1 MASKHAHGTLLARR
15 HLLDDGRLV
24 TVRRAVPSDAP
35 ELTFVDA
42 DVECVG
48 GLVALDDHGAIVGH
62 AAVESG
68 IAMVEGWSESGLA
81 ALLADCEPAVWW
93 PDRTSRADLS
103 APRRGDRQEA

>member
-1 MASKHAHGTLLARR
+1 MAIKHAHGTLLARH

-24 TVRRAVPSDAP
+24 TVRRAVPFDAP

-62 AAVESG
+62 TGVDSG
-68 IAMVEGWSESGLA
+68 IAVVDGWSESKLA
-81 ALLADCEPAVWW
+81 ALFADCDAAGWR
-93 PDRTSRADLS
+93 PDRTSRSDMS
-103 APRRGDRQEA
+103 APRRCQPREA

>member
-1 MASKHAHGTLLARR
+1 MAIAHAHSGLLARR
-15 HLLDDGRLV
+15 HLLDGGRVV

-48 GLVALDDHGAIVGH
+48 GLVALDNHGAIVGH
-62 AAVESG
+62 AAAESG
-68 IAMVEGWSESGLA
+68 IALVDGWSESGLA

-93 PDRTSRADLS
+93 PDQTSRAHLKP
-103 APRRGDRQEA
+103 PRRRQPRET